1 MAREFDSLQAFIDAD
16 DQPIFVLDAELR
28 YTAFNRAHAAAM
40 RALYGAE
47 ITVGGRLTDYQTV
60 AADREAAQANLERAL
75 AGERV
80 VAGAFSG
87 EPGRERFF
95 EVAHVPLLDAAG
107 VVVGVGTQASDA
119 TERKQAE
126 DTARASE
133 ALYRSILD
141 ASPDAVTLVDL
152 EGSVRTASRAALP
165 MFGYE
170 REDDVAGRP
179 LMEFLV
185 PEDRARAKA
194 AIARLLHGDHWGPQE
209 YRGLR
214 ADGSNFP
221 VEARGELVCDADGRA
236 VSMVFSVRDVT
247 ERKRIHDALELSEAK
262 FATAFRTSPDAIN
275 LNRVSDGLYLDI
287 SDGFTEI
294 TGFTRDDVQGRTSTE
309 LAIWVGPEGREQIV
323 KALQADRVVRGLEMR
338 FRRKNGSLGT
348 GLMSARVIDV
358 DGEPCIL
365 STTRDITESKQM
377 EAALRES
384 EAHFAALFN
393 EAPVGYQSL
402 DDTGCFIDVNAAWTE
417 TLGYAREEV
426 IGRWFG
432 DLLAPE
438 YVEPFQERFP
448 LFKERGTTH
457 SEFEM
462 VRKDGER
469 RFIAFEGRIAHKP
482 DGAFKQTVCVLA
494 DVTERVRA
502 VAALTAS
509 EAKWRRILKHSP
521 QIGVSIDRQRRIV
534 FANRH
539 FLELTGWTEEEVL
552 GQDWFE
558 LCVPAPFRAQV
569 RSVFD
574 TVMSQHAIT
583 GFSNYE
589 NEILTKSGETRNVAW
604 SNVITTDALGAAV
617 DVTSLGVDVTERLR
631 ADAALRESEQR
642 YRTVADNTYDWEWW
656 AAPDGGY
663 LYVSPSCERIS
674 GHSAQE
680 FLAEPELLYTITH
693 RDDVAKLRAHMEAGA
708 AHLPQAHH
716 LEFRITTPSGE
727 ERWIEHL
734 CREVVDAH
742 GAHLGHRGSH
752 RDITERK
759 QAEDEIRRLNAEL
772 EERVVSR
779 TAELAAAN
787 SELESFAY
795 SISHDLR
802 APLRAIDGFSQM
814 VFEDAADKLDV
825 DDLEHLQR
833 VRAGAQR
840 MAVLIDEMLSL
851 SRAGRVDMLMEDV
864 DLSALAAE
872 VLAELREAQPERRVE
887 TIVAPGLRVRAD
899 AVLLR
904 AILANLLSNAWKF
917 TSGHETARI
926 EVGTAGTNGG
936 QAYFVRDDGAGFD
949 SRNAKHLF
957 GAFQRMH
964 HTVEFEGDGIGLAIV
979 QRLVTRHG
987 GRVWAEA
994 EVEKGAIFFFT
1005 LPGKGSFTDG

>member
-47 ITVGGRLTDYQTV
+47 ITLGGRLTDHQTV

-75 AGERV
+75 TGERV

-87 EPGRERFF
+87 KPGRQRFF

-107 VVVGVGTQASDA
+107 AVAGVGVQASDV

-126 DTARASE
+126 ATARESE

-152 EGSVRTASRAALP
+152 EGSVRTASRAASP

-170 REDDVAGRP
+170 REEDVVGRS
-179 LMEFLV
+179 LTEFLV

-194 AIARLLHGDHWGPQE
+194 AIARLLHGDRRGPEE

-214 ADGSNFP
+214 ADGSSFP
-221 VEARGELVCDADGRA
+221 VEARGELVRDADGQA
-236 VSMVFSVRDVT
+236 VSLVFSIRDVT
-247 ERKRIHDALELSEAK
+247 ERKRSHDALELSEAK

-275 LNRVSDGLYLDI
+275 LNRASDGLYLDV

-294 TGFTRDDVQGRTSTE
+294 TGFTRDDVRGKSSTD
-309 LAIWVGPEGREQIV
+309 LAIWAGPEGREQIV
-323 KALQADRVVRGLEMR
+323 RALQADRIVRGLEMR
-338 FRRKNGSLGT
+338 FQRKDGSLGT

-365 STTRDITESKQM
+365 STTRDITESKRM
-377 EAALRES
+377 E
-384 EAHFAALFN
+384 
-393 EAPVGYQSL
+393 
-402 DDTGCFIDVNAAWTE
+402 
-417 TLGYAREEV
+417 
-426 IGRWFG
+426 
-432 DLLAPE
+432 
-438 YVEPFQERFP
+438 
-448 LFKERGTTH
+448 
-457 SEFEM
+457 
-462 VRKDGER
+462 
-469 RFIAFEGRIAHKP
+469 
-482 DGAFKQTVCVLA
+482 
-494 DVTERVRA
+494 
-502 VAALTAS
+502 
-509 EAKWRRILKHSP
+509 
-521 QIGVSIDRQRRIV
+521 
-534 FANRH
+534 
-539 FLELTGWTEEEVL
+539 
-552 GQDWFE
+552 
-558 LCVPAPFRAQV
+558 
-569 RSVFD
+569 
-574 TVMSQHAIT
+574 
-583 GFSNYE
+583 
-589 NEILTKSGETRNVAW
+589 
-604 SNVITTDALGAAV
+604 
-617 DVTSLGVDVTERLR
+617 
-631 ADAALRESEQR
+631 AALRESEQR

-656 AAPDGGY
+656 TAPDGRY

-674 GHSAQE
+674 GHSAHD
-680 FLAEPELLYTITH
+680 FLAEPELLYAITH

-708 AHLPQAHH
+708 SHLPQGHH

-734 CREVVDAH
+734 CHQVVDAH

-814 VFEDAADKLDV
+814 VFEDAADKLDA

-840 MAVLIDEMLSL
+840 MAVLIDELLSL

-864 DLSALAAE
+864 DLSALATE
-872 VLAELREAQPERRVE
+872 ILAELREAQPERRVE

-926 EVGTAGTNGG
+926 EVGAAGTNGG

-964 HTVEFEGDGIGLAIV
+964 HTGQFEGDGIGLAIV

-1005 LPGKGSFTDG
+1005 LPGNGSFTDR